1 MDELVGGEE
10 DREVMV
16 EGEDVVGVEEGWE
29 DGSEGVEGPVH
40 VSGQE
45 EG

>member
-1 MDELVGGEE
+1 MEELVGEEE
-10 DREVMV
+10 DGEVMV
-16 EGEDVVGVEEGWE
+16 EGEDKVGVEEGWE
-29 DGSEGVEGPVH
+29 DGSEGVEGLVH